1 MECSIKAWFIHNT
14 KLILIPELTASI
26 ALVLYFIKNYD
37 FSTFKL
43 YLSYFS
49 FSNKSSQH
57 CMVVACFSFTVFI
70 RFKYLGIQEFDL
82 ILLNRVLGN
91 LARNNLNSVNL
102 LRWPT
107 GKKVT
112 GFFINGRPLLE
123 WFGKIGVVWLAN
135 WKNMLKVN
143 R

>member
-1 MECSIKAWFIHNT
+1 MCQHFNLLRENSDTRISS
-14 KLILIPELTASI
+14 LI
-26 ALVLYFIKNYD
+26 ALVLFCTYTY
-37 FSTFKL
+37 KL

-49 FSNKSSQH
+49 FANKSSQH
-57 CMVVACFSFTVFI
+57 CMVVACFSFTIFI
-70 RFKYLGIQEFDL
+70 RSKYLGIQEFDL
-82 ILLNRVLGN
+82 ILFNRVLGN
-91 LARNNLNSVNL
+91 LARNDLNSVNL

-123 WFGKIGVVWLAN
+123 WFGKIRVVWLAN